1 MSARSFS
8 DLLRPHRFD
17 AFLPRPSFM
26 DISPCLP
33 SRQTSACAGGSTS
46 PLPCRSRSHS
56 LGSTK
61 RTRENDI
68 DRYPIGTAS
77 KRMEMSPVHTPN
89 CSPDR
94 TDNEVAMSLAAT
106 PANFG
111 TPIAAHTSA
120 VPLATELR
128 LRWASAKHQG
138 PRGSMEDRYVV
149 KLDEGPD
156 TPHLYCGVFDGHGGA
171 EASEY
176 CAESIQDNIKN
187 SSHWPDMVPALVD
200 AFLKTDAEVL
210 TEAAANP
217 MKKVSDVGSAGV
229 VMLATAHQLTVAHAG
244 DCRAILVKRAS
255 AHPLSHTDITIDHA
269 VVDVKP
275 GCPAYSRF
283 FGDVER
289 SRVEQTGGK
298 LEPGYVHVGDHNLPM
313 TRAFGNLR
321 LKVADGKDWRTCTVE
336 EQVVTALP
344 DVRVIKRSADDLAV
358 VLATDGLFGVMSSEE
373 VAQTV
378 RAQLLVHEH
387 TGDAEGKAARHLVDL
402 ALQAQSADNVAVV
415 VVALDEPPAT
425 LTQEA
430 LQDAKYGS
438 RSSSGEVLLAQ
449 EDSQQ
454 SLVTGNCSPQRS
466 ALHGKTNVP
475 FCVAYP
481 ASRKRSV
488 RRPPLYAKAGWDGA
502 ENAACAQMMT
512 RSPRR
517 PQMLPF
523 SDHNST
529 LLPPPH

>member
-1 MSARSFS
+1 
-8 DLLRPHRFD
+8 
-17 AFLPRPSFM
+17 
-26 DISPCLP
+26 
-33 SRQTSACAGGSTS
+33 
-46 PLPCRSRSHS
+46 
-56 LGSTK
+56 
-61 RTRENDI
+61 
-68 DRYPIGTAS
+68 
-77 KRMEMSPVHTPN
+77 
-89 CSPDR
+89 
-94 TDNEVAMSLAAT
+94 MSLAAT

-415 VVALDEPPAT
+415 VVALDEPPT
-425 LTQEA
+425 PMTQAA
-430 LQDAKYGS
+430 LVQDDEYRS
-438 RSSSGEVLLAQ
+438 RSSSAEVPLEQ

-454 SLVTGNCSPQRS
+454 SLATAHYSPERP
-466 ALHGKTNVP
+466 ALLGKTNVP
-475 FCVAYP
+475 FCEAYP
-481 ASRKRSV
+481 VCRKRSPP
-488 RRPPLYAKAGWDGA
+488 RPMLMATCARDGS
-502 ENAACAQMMT
+502 ENANCEALWGCGPIVT

-517 PQMLPF
+517 PLMPPY
-523 SDHNST
+523 SDLNSRS
-529 LLPPPH
+529 LPPPPPYFGMRAGRY